1 VVQLPPAVP
10 THSLHPLSIV
20 CPSPIL
26 RGRPLISRTF
36 PRLVGRGSRSS
47 GEAWMLTARKG
58 DVWPSDTFSTT
69 LLGAGLAS
77 HAVRIPTNAVTSARR
92 KLSAIVP
99 QATQQ

>member
-1 VVQLPPAVP
+1 
-10 THSLHPLSIV
+10 
-20 CPSPIL
+20 
-26 RGRPLISRTF
+26 
-36 PRLVGRGSRSS
+36 
-47 GEAWMLTARKG
+47 LTARKG

-69 LLGAGLAS
+69 LLGASLAS